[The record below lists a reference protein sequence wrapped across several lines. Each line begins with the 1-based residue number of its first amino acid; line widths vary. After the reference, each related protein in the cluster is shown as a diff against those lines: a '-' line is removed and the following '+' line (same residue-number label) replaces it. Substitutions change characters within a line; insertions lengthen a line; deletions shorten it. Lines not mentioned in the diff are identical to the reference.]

1 MDLSFCGY
9 TEIKNTNL
17 SITKKIKIKQNPP
30 KNVDATLKIK

>member
-9 TEIKNTNL
+9 TEIK
-17 SITKKIKIKQNPP
+17 KIKIKQKPP